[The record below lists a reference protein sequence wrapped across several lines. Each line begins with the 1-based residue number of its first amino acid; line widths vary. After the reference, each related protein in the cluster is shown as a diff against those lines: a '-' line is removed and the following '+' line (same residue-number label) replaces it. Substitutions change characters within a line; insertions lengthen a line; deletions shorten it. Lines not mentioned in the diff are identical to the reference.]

1 MINELTSSA
10 LTPAVASPTPEE
22 IQAEIVRLTALQ
34 SNQENGTP
42 DGVSTP
48 VANDTPDTI
57 DNSVTTINAFEAADN
72 TANASNGDQPATSTQ
87 NDSTE
92 PDAAV
97 GDQAPHAETSD
108 LITPAM
114 PPTVP
119 TTVAPPHIVV
129 LKAAIAV
136 ALANPEFV
144 KDIKRVEK
152 VVDALKMPDEEARVR
167 AQLKSHAEKK
177 LRSDAAIEAE
187 RTGVYTAPTQAEIN
201 AQIEKGMKAWR
212 AKHKK

>member
-119 TTVAPPHIVV
+119 TTVAP
-129 LKAAIAV
+129 
-136 ALANPEFV
+136 
-144 KDIKRVEK
+144 
-152 VVDALKMPDEEARVR
+152 
-167 AQLKSHAEKK
+167 
-177 LRSDAAIEAE
+177 
-187 RTGVYTAPTQAEIN
+187 
-201 AQIEKGMKAWR
+201 
-212 AKHKK
+212 